1 MIAGKFDDLRHAGL
15 WPPRSRA
22 GKRGIIAAARCLAAL
37 AAVLAIAPAV
47 GGDADSE
54 AQLERVRER
63 IEVLRS
69 EMRADVEKRDAIAAR
84 LRDSEEQVAAA
95 SRRLGSIRADREA
108 SGQRLRELEARQSQH
123 QVALA
128 GERDALARQIRS
140 AYMNGRQERL
150 KLILNQQDPASLGR
164 LMVYYGYFNRLR
176 AERIESVAAEL
187 AEIDRIGA
195 ELGRG
200 QARLRAL
207 ETARAAEL
215 EDLEAARRERQAS
228 LSALAGRIAASGG
241 EVAGLEVDA
250 QVLEKLVAELRRALA
265 DLPVTGQQPFEE
277 VRGRLSWPIEGRLI
291 SDFGEP
297 RAGGR
302 LKWNGV
308 LIGAERGADVR
319 AIHHGRVAYAD
330 WLPGL
335 GLLLVIEHGG
345 GYLSLYGH
353 NLSIARGVGDLVA
366 PGEVI
371 GEVGDSGGRAEPAL
385 YFEIRR
391 AREPLD
397 PHRWIARKL
406 ARR

>member
-1 MIAGKFDDLRHAGL
+1 M
-15 WPPRSRA
+15 
-22 GKRGIIAAARCLAAL
+22 
-37 AAVLAIAPAV
+37 LAIAPAV

-128 GERDALARQIRS
+128 GEHDALARQIRS

-241 EVAGLEVDA
+241 EVAGLEADA